1 MFFCRCSNLLLIH
14 GNRTSGGPEIISA
27 CSRDWIDKSH
37 FEDRKNKEEV
47 KFQTELS
54 NNMKKIEGQ
63 TSSLENEIDHQCKLF
78 VWCLQVKDRKFSP
91 YGKCSAKEWL
101 KYDHENKKIN
111 SVVSSNRQIEYL
123 LKWESLASRK
133 PSVWRHL

>member
-27 CSRDWIDKSH
+27 CSRDLIDKSH

-54 NNMKKIEGQ
+54 NNMKKKDKHRLWRMRLIINVSYLFGVFRSRTE
-63 TSSLENEIDHQCKLF
+63 SSPHMGNVQ
-78 VWCLQVKDRKFSP
+78 
-91 YGKCSAKEWL
+91 L
-101 KYDHENKKIN
+101 KNG
-111 SVVSSNRQIEYL
+111 
-123 LKWESLASRK
+123 
-133 PSVWRHL
+133 